1 MKISTITLFIL
12 LLFITIG
19 YSQKTL
25 SGKVMNSASQPI
37 AKAKIFLD
45 SINSKVET
53 NKKGEFKVELPE
65 KVNTINIYSNEYG
78 LLSSKFNDETVMNFM
93 YLESEANQKQQ
104 SKKNEDVILGYSK
117 VSQKYEANLKQ
128 SVEAEK
134 VVNNYRSIYE
144 LLRGRLPG
152 VTITRDNKIT
162 IRGTSSIRN
171 ISDPLFVV
179 NGMIV
184 SSIDYILPSEVKS
197 VSVLKDGAASIY
209 GAQASNGVILINT
222 K

>member
-1 MKISTITLFIL
+1 MKISNFIL
-12 LLFITIG
+12 FVFLLFLSIG

-25 SGKVMNSASQPI
+25 SGKVMNSANEPI

-45 SINSKVET
+45 SINSKVVT
-53 NKKGEFKVELPE
+53 NRKGEFEVSLPE
-65 KVNTINIYSNEYG
+65 KVNTINVYSNEYG
-78 LLSSKFNDETVMNFM
+78 LLSSKFNNETVMNFM
-93 YLESEANQKQQ
+93 YLESETSQKKK
-104 SKKNEDVILGYSK
+104 SKKDDTVSLGYSK
-117 VSQKYEANLKQ
+117 VNQKYEANVKQ
-128 SVEAEK
+128 SMDTEK

-184 SSIDYILPSEVKS
+184 SSIDYILPNEVKS

-209 GAQASNGVILINT
+209 GAQASNGVILITT

>member
-1 MKISTITLFIL
+1 MLF
-12 LLFITIG
+12 FTVG

-25 SGKVMNSASQPI
+25 SGKVTNSANQPI

-45 SINSKVET
+45 SIKSNVET
-53 NKKGEFKVELPE
+53 NKKGEYEVLLPE
-65 KVNTINIYSNEYG
+65 KVSTINVYSNEYG
-78 LLSSKFNDETVMNFM
+78 LLSSKLNDESVMNFM
-93 YLESEANQKQQ
+93 YLESEASQKQK
-104 SKKNEDVILGYSK
+104 SKKDENVTLGYSK
-117 VSQKYEANLKQ
+117 VNQKYEANVKQ
-128 SVEAEK
+128 FTAEK

-162 IRGTSSIRN
+162 IRGISSIRN

-184 SSIDYILPSEVKS
+184 SSIDYILPNEVKN

-209 GAQASNGVILINT
+209 GAQASNGVILITT